1 MKFNAKMYWGKMLWY
16 FIKGLLQSAYIK
28 GNNIFA
34 SEFLTFIR
42 ANIYTKAKQIRFLEN
57 IFKKKEIKSKCR
69 NLKVT
74 YHCIPSKC
82 FNFSLYT
89 YICTFGTQVFFFVSA
104 LNAQENK
111 CTLLLYKQF
120 FS

>member
-1 MKFNAKMYWGKMLWY
+1 MGENDLVFLKRA
-16 FIKGLLQSAYIK
+16 LQSAYIK

-42 ANIYTKAKQIRFLEN
+42 ANIYTKTKQKLDFWKIY
-57 IFKKKEIKSKCR
+57 KKKEIKSKCR

-82 FNFSLYT
+82 LTFH
-89 YICTFGTQVFFFVSA
+89 YIFIFVLLVHKFFVSA
-104 LNAQENK
+104 LNAEENK
-111 CTLLLYKQF
+111 CTLLLYKWF

>member
-1 MKFNAKMYWGKMLWY
+1 MQNVLGENALVFLKRA
-16 FIKGLLQSAYIK
+16 LQSAYIK

-42 ANIYTKAKQIRFLEN
+42 ANIYTKTKQIRFLEN

-89 YICTFGTQVFFFVSA
+89 YICTFGTQVYFF
-104 LNAQENK
+104 
-111 CTLLLYKQF
+111 C
-120 FS
+120 